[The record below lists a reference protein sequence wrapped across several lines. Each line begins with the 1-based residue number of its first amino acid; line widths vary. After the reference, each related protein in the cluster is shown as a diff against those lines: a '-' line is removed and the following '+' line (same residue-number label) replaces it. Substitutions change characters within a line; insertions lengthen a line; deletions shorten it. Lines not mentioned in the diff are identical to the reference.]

1 MESIILGAAL
11 EVFLEQGYEGATM
24 EAIAE
29 RARISKG
36 TLYARF
42 STKEPLFRA
51 VLERKLAQWSA
62 IAGAEDHSLPRDLA
76 KRLRHH
82 ARTLHRMFELPEYVQ
97 VVQLVESSTAAF
109 PDIRQFW
116 QQAGRAGFVAFL
128 AADMAR
134 TVDLPP
140 QINPDW
146 EFLANLFLNGIAGW
160 YLSESIVREIDETE
174 FLGFADQL
182 IGVIVQTVP
191 NADYIARG

>member
-1 MESIILGAAL
+1 MKVRRAE
-11 EVFLEQGYEGATM
+11 EGSGPHA
-24 EAIAE
+24 
-29 RARISKG
+29 
-36 TLYARF
+36 
-42 STKEPLFRA
+42 
-51 VLERKLAQWSA
+51 
-62 IAGAEDHSLPRDLA
+62 
-76 KRLRHH
+76 

-128 AADMAR
+128 AVDMAR

-160 YLSESIVREIDETE
+160 YLSESTGCCLVEDLLCCGAEQDIDQRR
-174 FLGFADQL
+174 LD
-182 IGVIVQTVP
+182 
-191 NADYIARG
+191 

>member
-62 IAGAEDHSLPRDLA
+62 IAGAEDRLLPRDLA

-116 QQAGRAGFVAFL
+116 QQAGRSGFVAFL
-128 AADMAR
+128 ADDMAR

-140 QINPDW
+140 QSYPDW

-160 YLSESIVREIDETE
+160 YLSESIVRKIDETE

-191 NADYIARG
+191 NADYFARG